1 MIINF
6 VESLIASF
14 FFTNYFDLKINKY
27 VYFIINF
34 ILISAEINIFNCF
47 GDFSIILPLV
57 VVFTATIIAFYASK
71 NNLWEI
77 LFISFFDELIV
88 GWAIIVSLFIDG
100 YVVQEV
106 RTVIAKILYFLI
118 VCLVIHF
125 CKRKEIR
132 VNILYWR
139 LLTIVVVIFYFAY
152 IILLQFYLGM
162 TLDKG
167 LVFLTLLS
175 LGLSV
180 IGIAV
185 LVYYISELEHK
196 QQETQFS
203 LQKLEMEQSNYQQLN
218 NVSKEIKI
226 MKHDLKHDYVL
237 IENYLKEK
245 EYLKIMKIVES
256 RMQEV
261 QEVTTTINSN
271 NNIINAIINYK
282 MMIANSKN
290 IKVNYEINVS
300 GKEYMKDYHL
310 NELLSNLLDNAI
322 DNCSKNDPKIEV
334 FIEEDVF
341 LYLEVINKIN
351 DSVLNKNPDLRTSK
365 LGGNHGHGIKSVKRI
380 VNEYRGSVKF
390 FEKDNKFHASI
401 IIPLNHPH

>member
-34 ILISAEINIFNCF
+34 ILISAEINIDNIFNSY
-47 GDFSIILPLV
+47 SITLPLLV
-57 VVFTATIIAFYASK
+57 ASTVAVTAYFTVK
-71 NNLWEI
+71 NKIWEI
-77 LFISFFDELIV
+77 IFISYLDQLIV
-88 GWAIIVSLFIDG
+88 GISIIVSLMLQNIVSNDT
-100 YVVQEV
+100 
-106 RTVIAKILYFLI
+106 RVIIGKVLYFLFI
-118 VCLVIHF
+118 YGILFIH
-125 CKRKEIR
+125 KSKNIR
-132 VNILYWR
+132 LNILYWK
-139 LLTIVVVIFYFAY
+139 LLTIVVIVFYFAY
-152 IILLQFYLGM
+152 TILLQFYLGM
-162 TLDKG
+162 KLNQTL
-167 LVFLTLLS
+167 VYIILLS
-175 LGLSV
+175 LVLSV

-185 LVYYISELEHK
+185 IVYYISELEHK

-218 NVSKEIKI
+218 NVSKEI
-226 MKHDLKHDYVL
+226 
-237 IENYLKEK
+237 
-245 EYLKIMKIVES
+245 KIMKIVES

-290 IKVNYEINVS
+290 IKINYEINVS
-300 GKEYMKDYHL
+300 SKEYMKDYHL

>member
-27 VYFIINF
+27 IYFIINF
-34 ILISAEINIFNCF
+34 ILISAEINIDNIFNSY
-47 GDFSIILPLV
+47 SITLPLLV
-57 VVFTATIIAFYASK
+57 ASTVAVTAYFTVK
-71 NNLWEI
+71 NKIWEI
-77 LFISFFDELIV
+77 IFISYLDQLIV
-88 GWAIIVSLFIDG
+88 GISIIVSLMLQNIVSNDT
-100 YVVQEV
+100 
-106 RTVIAKILYFLI
+106 RVIIGKVLYFLFI
-118 VCLVIHF
+118 YGILFIH
-125 CKRKEIR
+125 KSRNIR
-132 VNILYWR
+132 LNILYWK
-139 LLTIVVVIFYFAY
+139 LLTIVVIVFYFAY
-152 IILLQFYLGM
+152 TILLQFYLGM
-162 TLDKG
+162 KLNQTL
-167 LVFLTLLS
+167 VYIILLS
-175 LGLSV
+175 LVLSV

-185 LVYYISELEHK
+185 IVYYISELEHK

-226 MKHDLKHDYVL
+226 MKHDLKHDYAL

-245 EYLKIMKIVES
+245 EYSKIMKIVES
-256 RMQEV
+256 RMEEV

-351 DSVLNKNPDLRTSK
+351 DSVLNRNPDLRTSK

>member
-34 ILISAEINIFNCF
+34 ILISAEINIDNIFNSY
-47 GDFSIILPLV
+47 SITLPLLV
-57 VVFTATIIAFYASK
+57 ASTVAVTAYFTVK
-71 NNLWEI
+71 NKIWEI
-77 LFISFFDELIV
+77 IFISYLDQLIV
-88 GWAIIVSLFIDG
+88 GISIIVSLMLQNIVSNDT
-100 YVVQEV
+100 
-106 RTVIAKILYFLI
+106 RVIIGKVLYFLFI
-118 VCLVIHF
+118 YGILFIH
-125 CKRKEIR
+125 KSKNIR
-132 VNILYWR
+132 LNILYWK
-139 LLTIVVVIFYFAY
+139 LLTIVVIVFYFAY
-152 IILLQFYLGM
+152 RILLQFYLGM
-162 TLDKG
+162 KLNQTL
-167 LVFLTLLS
+167 VYIILLS
-175 LGLSV
+175 LVLSV

-185 LVYYISELEHK
+185 IVYYISELEHK

-226 MKHDLKHDYVL
+226 MKHDLKHDYAL

-245 EYLKIMKIVES
+245 EYSKIMKIVES

-290 IKVNYEINVS
+290 IKINYEINVS
-300 GKEYMKDYHL
+300 SKEYMKDYHL

>member
-34 ILISAEINIFNCF
+34 ILISAEINIDNIFNSY
-47 GDFSIILPLV
+47 SITLPLLV
-57 VVFTATIIAFYASK
+57 ASTVAVTAYFTVK
-71 NNLWEI
+71 NKIWEI
-77 LFISFFDELIV
+77 IFISYLDQLIV
-88 GWAIIVSLFIDG
+88 GISIIVSLMLQNIVSNDT
-100 YVVQEV
+100 
-106 RTVIAKILYFLI
+106 RVIIGKVLYFLFI
-118 VCLVIHF
+118 YGILFIH
-125 CKRKEIR
+125 KSKNIR
-132 VNILYWR
+132 LNILYWK
-139 LLTIVVVIFYFAY
+139 LLTIVVIVFYFSY
-152 IILLQFYLGM
+152 TILLQFYLGM
-162 TLDKG
+162 KFNQTL
-167 LVFLTLLS
+167 VYIILLS
-175 LGLSV
+175 LVLSV

-185 LVYYISELEHK
+185 IVYYISELEHK

-226 MKHDLKHDYVL
+226 MKHDLKHDYAL

-245 EYLKIMKIVES
+245 EYSKIMKIVES

-290 IKVNYEINVS
+290 IKINYEINVS
-300 GKEYMKDYHL
+300 SKEYMKDYHL

>member
-34 ILISAEINIFNCF
+34 ILISVEINIDNIFNSY
-47 GDFSIILPLV
+47 SITLPLLV
-57 VVFTATIIAFYASK
+57 ASTVAVTAYFTVK
-71 NNLWEI
+71 NKIWEI
-77 LFISFFDELIV
+77 IFISYLDQVIV
-88 GWAIIVSLFIDG
+88 GISIIVSLMLQNIVSNDT
-100 YVVQEV
+100 
-106 RTVIAKILYFLI
+106 RVIIGKVLYFLFI
-118 VCLVIHF
+118 YGILFIH
-125 CKRKEIR
+125 KSKNIR
-132 VNILYWR
+132 LNILYWK
-139 LLTIVVVIFYFAY
+139 LLTIVVIVFYFAY
-152 IILLQFYLGM
+152 TILLQFYLGM
-162 TLDKG
+162 KLNQTL
-167 LVFLTLLS
+167 VYIILLS
-175 LGLSV
+175 LVLSV

-185 LVYYISELEHK
+185 IVYYISELEHK

-226 MKHDLKHDYVL
+226 MKHDLKHDYAL

-245 EYLKIMKIVES
+245 EYSKIMKIVES

-290 IKVNYEINVS
+290 IKINYEINVS
-300 GKEYMKDYHL
+300 SKEYMKDYHL